1 MKYVLAVLALAA
13 VLFAGMF
20 WLLRNPP
27 LTVPTPVA
35 SVTPSVEE
43 LKRDVNF
50 LAGLTPNR
58 SVANLASLNR
68 AADYIR
74 AELEE
79 TGCQIEEQRFGLREV
94 TLRNVSCFHGPKN
107 APRLIVGAH
116 YDVYS
121 SRNPGAD
128 DNASGVAGML
138 ALARLVARERPELKH
153 QIEFVAYTHE
163 EHSNIGPSHTGS
175 VNHAN
180 RIKRQG
186 IDLKLMIS
194 VEMIGYFK
202 DEPGSQ
208 RMPLAVLKP
217 FYPDTANFIGVVGE
231 LWDRRNVKL
240 VKTLMQSTGDL
251 PVYSLNAPVFI
262 PEAGFSDHRS
272 YWEQGLPAVMV
283 TDTAFLRNPNYHR
296 PTDTPDTLD
305 YERMAEVVRGLYAV
319 ATKLP

>member
-1 MKYVLAVLALAA
+1 MKYVLWVIGLAA
-13 VLFAGMF
+13 VAFAAMF
-20 WLLRNPP
+20 WLLRNPL
-27 LTVPTPVA
+27 LTAPEPVA
-35 SVTPSVEE
+35 SVTPSIDE

-50 LAGLTPNR
+50 LAGMTPNR

-74 AELEE
+74 AELEK
-79 TGCQIEEQRFGLREV
+79 TGCELEEQRFGLREV
-94 TLRNVSCFHGPKN
+94 TLRNISCFTGPKD
-107 APRLIVGAH
+107 APRLIIGAH

-121 SRNPGAD
+121 TRNPGAD

-138 ALARLVARERPELKH
+138 ALARMIDREKPELKH

-180 RIKRQG
+180 RVKRQG
-186 IDLKLMIS
+186 VDLKLMIS

-202 DEPGSQ
+202 DEPGTQ
-208 RMPLAVLKP
+208 RVPLAILKP
-217 FYPDTANFIGVVGE
+217 FYPDVANFIGVVGE
-231 LWDRRNVKL
+231 LWDRTNVKR
-240 VKTLMQSTGDL
+240 VKALMQATGDL
-251 PVYSLNAPVFI
+251 PVLSLNAPVFI

-272 YWEQGLPAVMV
+272 YWEQGMPAVMV

-296 PTDTPDTLD
+296 LSDTPDTLD
-305 YERMAEVVRGLYAV
+305 YKRMAEVVRGLYAV